1 MRGKRMIKEL
11 ELDDFLQW
19 ILESND
25 IEEIHELVQDYI
37 DGGIPVYD

>member
-1 MRGKRMIKEL
+1 MIKEL

-25 IEEIHELVQDYI
+25 IEEIHELVLDYI
-37 DGGIPVYD
+37 DGAIPVYD